1 MSLTEAIDLLLV
13 EDSPHDAE
21 LVVRAMRRSRP
32 SVRIGVARDGV
43 EALDYVFGE
52 GAHAQRGTVELPRL
66 ILLDLKLPRIDGLEV
81 LRRLKSD
88 PVTQRIFVVMLTSS
102 REPRDIEETYRLG
115 VNSYV
120 VKPVGYERLMMAVQ
134 EIGSYWLA
142 LNHGLGAET

>member
-32 SVRIGVARDGV
+32 SVRIGVVRDGV

-52 GAHAQRGTVELPRL
+52 GTHAQRGTVELPRL

-120 VKPVGYERLMMAVQ
+120 VKPVSYERLMMAVQ

-142 LNHGLGAET
+142 LNQGLGAET